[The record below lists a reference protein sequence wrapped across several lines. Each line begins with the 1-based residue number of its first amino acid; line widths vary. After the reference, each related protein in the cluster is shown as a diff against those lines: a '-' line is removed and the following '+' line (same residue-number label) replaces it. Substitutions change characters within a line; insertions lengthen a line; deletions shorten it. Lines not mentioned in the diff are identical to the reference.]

1 MVAVPVQSAL
11 ISYVPVSFANPV
23 DVGEP
28 PITTKS
34 SCVNFPFPLK
44 VVIATPFWGATMPG
58 PGRIWPEMVWPYLPF
73 SEAFEHA
80 AACAVDTAPSARQAT
95 AVANVALQNV
105 LFQNQVFIFLSPQSL
120 IFWARRPQSSRSRGR
135 LQEPGTIG
143 NGAYL
148 TMR

>member
-1 MVAVPVQSAL
+1 MKTWFWKRTVCKATLATAVACLAL
-11 ISYVPVSFANPV
+11 GAVSTAHAAACSNASLKGKYGQTIS
-23 DVGEP
+23 GQ
-28 PITTKS
+28 I
-34 SCVNFPFPLK
+34 L
-44 VVIATPFWGATMPG
+44 PG